1 MANEKYFSI
10 EEVNLH
16 KYPDDIWLIK
26 DGKVQIIKFKLI
38 NLKVYNLTCY
48 YKSHPGGDAM
58 LKYAGKDIS
67 IAINNVVAHGFSR
80 EFIENKL
87 SELYIGKIK

>member
-1 MANEKYFSI
+1 MTNEKYFSI
-10 EEVNLH
+10 DEVNLH

-26 DGKVQIIKFKLI
+26 DG
-38 NLKVYNLTCY
+38 KVYNLTCY

-67 IAINNVVAHGFSR
+67 IVINNVVAHGFSR

>member
-1 MANEKYFSI
+1 MTNEKYFSI
-10 EEVNLH
+10 DEVNLH

-26 DGKVQIIKFKLI
+26 DGKV
-38 NLKVYNLTCY
+38 YNLTCY
-48 YKSHPGGDAM
+48 YKCDAM

-87 SELYIGKIK
+87 NELYIGKIK